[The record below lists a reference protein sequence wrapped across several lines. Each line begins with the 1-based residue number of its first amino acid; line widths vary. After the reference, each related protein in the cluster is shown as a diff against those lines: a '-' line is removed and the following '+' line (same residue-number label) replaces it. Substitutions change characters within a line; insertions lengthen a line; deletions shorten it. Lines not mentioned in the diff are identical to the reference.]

1 VVDRNLSPS
10 ISKHPH
16 SNKRQGQQSIKAK
29 MSSSNQTN
37 TESRAELLLNESE
50 ELLFPLVKLL
60 VSQGVGYPQLAA
72 RLKRAFMEVARQ
84 ELLSEGTKAADASI
98 SVRSGVHRK
107 EVRAWRE
114 SDEQVAPRRELST
127 ADQVYTKWLSDAA
140 YKDSDG
146 KPKAIA
152 VTGPAPS
159 FDALVLSITKDFHRR
174 TVLDELVRLG
184 LAKEIPSPSAPL
196 DGSTWLQPI
205 ADGLVPSLDLAD
217 MLKFFSSNAR
227 DHMAASVQNI
237 LATQHDQPPPFI
249 ERSVF
254 AQGLAVQSVDQLGA
268 LAKQLWQP
276 AFQQMVDAANQRYQ
290 IDKET
295 VKPGEKHRMRFGVY
309 FYSEPQATPSDG
321 KK

>member
-1 VVDRNLSPS
+1 M
-10 ISKHPH
+10 
-16 SNKRQGQQSIKAK
+16 SN
-29 MSSSNQTN
+29 SNQTN
-37 TESRAELLLNESE
+37 PESRADLLLNESE

-72 RLKRAFMEVARQ
+72 RLKRVFMEAARQ
-84 ELLSEGTKAADASI
+84 ELLAEGAKPADASV

-107 EVRAWRE
+107 DVRSWRE
-114 SDEQVAPRRELST
+114 SDEQAAPRKELST
-127 ADQVYTKWLSDAA
+127 ADQVYTKWLTDAA
-140 YKDSDG
+140 YKDSEG
-146 KPKAIA
+146 KPKAIP

-184 LAKEIPSPSAPL
+184 LAKEIASSSADDEGL
-196 DGSTWLQPI
+196 TWLQPI
-205 ADGLVPSLDLAD
+205 ADALIPSNDLAE
-217 MLKFFSSNAR
+217 MLKFFSGNAR

-237 LATQHDQPPPFI
+237 IAMRAGAPAPFI

-254 AQGLAVQSVDQLGA
+254 AQGLAAQSVDQLGA

-290 IDKET
+290 VDKDKVQPED
-295 VKPGEKHRMRFGVY
+295 KHRMRFGVY
-309 FYSEPQATPSDG
+309 FYSESAKTSGDDQQ
-321 KK
+321 

>member
-1 VVDRNLSPS
+1 
-10 ISKHPH
+10 
-16 SNKRQGQQSIKAK
+16 
-29 MSSSNQTN
+29 MSSSNQSP
-37 TESRAELLLNESE
+37 TESRADLLLNESE

-72 RLKRAFMEVARQ
+72 RLKRVFMEVSRQ
-84 ELLSEGTKAADASI
+84 ELLAEGAKPADASV

-107 EVRAWRE
+107 DVRTWRE
-114 SDEQVAPRRELST
+114 SDEQAAPRKELST
-127 ADQVYTKWLSDAA
+127 ADQVYTKWLADAA
-140 YKDSDG
+140 YKDGDG
-146 KPKAIA
+146 KPKAIP

-184 LAKEIPSPSAPL
+184 LAKEITSPSSPHEGL
-196 DGSTWLQPI
+196 TWLQPI
-205 ADGLVPSLDLAD
+205 ADGLVPSRDLAD
-217 MLKFFSSNAR
+217 MLKFFSSNSR

-237 LATQHDQPPPFI
+237 VSTQFNTPPPFL

-254 AQGLAVQSVDQLGA
+254 AQGLAVESVDQLGV

-290 IDKET
+290 IDKES
-295 VKPGEKHRMRFGVY
+295 VKPDNKHRMRFGVY
-309 FYSEPQATPSDG
+309 FYSEPQTTPSDD

>member
-1 VVDRNLSPS
+1 M
-10 ISKHPH
+10 
-16 SNKRQGQQSIKAK
+16 SN
-29 MSSSNQTN
+29 SNQTN
-37 TESRAELLLNESE
+37 PESRADLLLNESE

-72 RLKRAFMEVARQ
+72 RLKRVFMEAARQ
-84 ELLSEGTKAADASI
+84 ELLAEGAKPADASV

-107 EVRAWRE
+107 DVRSWRE
-114 SDEQVAPRRELST
+114 SDEQAAPRKELST
-127 ADQVYTKWLSDAA
+127 ADQVYTKWLTDAA
-140 YKDSDG
+140 YKDNEG
-146 KPKAIA
+146 KPKAIP

-184 LAKEIPSPSAPL
+184 LAKEIASSSADDEGL
-196 DGSTWLQPI
+196 TWLQPI
-205 ADGLVPSLDLAD
+205 ADALIPSNDLAE
-217 MLKFFSSNAR
+217 MLKFFSGNAR

-237 LATQHDQPPPFI
+237 IAMRAGAPAPFI

-254 AQGLAVQSVDQLGA
+254 AQGLAAQSVDQLGA

-290 IDKET
+290 VDKDKLQPED
-295 VKPGEKHRMRFGVY
+295 KHRMRFGVY
-309 FYSEPQATPSDG
+309 FYSESAKTSGDDQQ
-321 KK
+321 

>member
-1 VVDRNLSPS
+1 M
-10 ISKHPH
+10 
-16 SNKRQGQQSIKAK
+16 SN
-29 MSSSNQTN
+29 SNQTN
-37 TESRAELLLNESE
+37 PESRADLLLNESE

-72 RLKRAFMEVARQ
+72 RLKRVFMEAARQ
-84 ELLSEGTKAADASI
+84 ELLAEGSKPADASV

-107 EVRAWRE
+107 DVRSWRE
-114 SDEQVAPRRELST
+114 SDEQAAPRKELST
-127 ADQVYTKWLSDAA
+127 ADQVYTKWLTDAA
-140 YKDSDG
+140 YKDGEG
-146 KPKAIA
+146 KPKAIP

-184 LAKEIPSPSAPL
+184 LAKEIASGSADDEGL
-196 DGSTWLQPI
+196 TWLQPI
-205 ADGLVPSLDLAD
+205 ADALIPSNDLAE
-217 MLKFFSSNAR
+217 MLKFFSGNAR

-237 LATQHDQPPPFI
+237 IAMRAGAPAPFI

-254 AQGLAVQSVDQLGA
+254 AQGLAAQSVDQLGA

-290 IDKET
+290 VDKDKVQLED
-295 VKPGEKHRMRFGVY
+295 KHRMRFGVY
-309 FYSEPQATPSDG
+309 FYSESAKTSGDDQQ
-321 KK
+321 